1 MILGYRH
8 SVEELKSNSG
18 RRYWMNDK
26 DRTVLLVFP
35 GHFSIGRIDKL
46 TANIEKQLQSKNIKL
61 RSIMLENEC
70 LVFEMDDVVEGAGI
84 TREMFG
90 IDKVAIAKKVPR
102 ARFEDIAA
110 EIVNIGKLKVLPNE
124 KFFVKVKISNSAKVN
139 FKSRDLEF
147 ASTGDLTAALQSSS
161 SLSCSSSRQSCSFSS
176 SSARPAKNE
185 LEADRLIEIFIGKK
199 SAYVCIEM
207 DTGLGGLPFA
217 CQGEKVLC
225 TIYNTLS
232 AISCMIA
239 VKCGFFPEIVILYTD
254 DDDLRQN
261 LKIFGM
267 IANKMNI
274 KNYSIR
280 LVELDYGSD
289 KFGKVLNLKK
299 HRKQLLQK
307 TMRQQQQ
314 RQLES
319 SHKAILQDIVATQI
333 LTLMRGKGVVVPLS
347 VAIHPL
353 WLIESTFKKILS
365 SKKVP
370 WMPLLLPSQDI
381 YDIAKELG
389 MEKNKLLLL
398 LDKSSMMDRPMTF
411 TKQDYAKHRRR
422 IEEMTESTKKNM
434 KTISFE
440 IGPNYLHDILD
451 SV

>member
-1 MILGYRH
+1 
-8 SVEELKSNSG
+8 
-18 RRYWMNDK
+18 MNNQDK
-26 DRTVLLVFP
+26 TVLLVFP
-35 GHFSIGRIDKL
+35 SQFSIGRIDKL
-46 TANIEKQLQSKNIKL
+46 IANIEKQLQSKDIKL
-61 RSIMLENEC
+61 MNIMLENEC
-70 LVFEMDDVVEGAGI
+70 LVFEMNDVVEGAGI

-90 IDKVAIAKKVPR
+90 IDKVAIAKMVPR
-102 ARFEDIAA
+102 TRFEDIAA
-110 EIVNIGKLKVLPNE
+110 EVVNIGKLKVLPNE
-124 KFFVKVKISNSAKVN
+124 KFFVKVQISNNAKVN
-139 FKSRDLEF
+139 YKSRDLEF

-161 SLSCSSSRQSCSFSS
+161 SLSCSSSRQSCTFSFVSSISPSQSSS

-199 SAYVCIEM
+199 SAYVCIEI

-217 CQGEKVLC
+217 CQEEKVLC

-232 AISCMIA
+232 AISCMVA
-239 VKCGFFPEIVILYTD
+239 LKCGFFPEIVILYTD

-267 IANKMNI
+267 IVNKMNI

-280 LVELDYGSD
+280 LVRLDYGND
-289 KFGKVLNLKK
+289 KFGKFLNFKK
-299 HRKQLLQK
+299 HRQQRLQK
-307 TMRQQQQ
+307 PLQQQ
-314 RQLES
+314 QLES
-319 SHKAILQDIVATQI
+319 SHKAILQEIVATRI

-365 SKKVP
+365 SKKIP
-370 WMPLLLPSQDI
+370 WMPLLLPSQGI

-389 MEKNKLLLL
+389 MEETKLLLL
-398 LDKSSMMDRPMTF
+398 SDQSSMMDRLMTF
-411 TKQDYAKHRRR
+411 TKQDYSKYRRT
-422 IEEMTESTKKNM
+422 IDEMTESAKKNM